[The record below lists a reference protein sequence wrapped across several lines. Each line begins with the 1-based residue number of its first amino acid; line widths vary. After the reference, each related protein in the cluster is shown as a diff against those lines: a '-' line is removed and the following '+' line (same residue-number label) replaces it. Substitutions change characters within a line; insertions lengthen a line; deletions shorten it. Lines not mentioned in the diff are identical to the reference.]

1 MIGAAINS
9 FRIPDLRQK
18 ILFTAAMLV
27 VFRFIDNVPVPGVDL
42 EALQS
47 LFETNQLIGM
57 LDLFSG
63 GALSSFSIAAMGVY
77 PYITAQI
84 IVQLMV
90 PVIPRLQEIANEGES
105 GRHKLNQWTHWLTV
119 PLAFLQSFGTVQFIN
134 ATSQQPILANFG
146 FDRNPLG
153 TVAILVSMTAGTMLL
168 IWIGELITQQG
179 IGNGIS
185 IIIFGG
191 IVAEL
196 PQAAWRA
203 LATGVDGGRL
213 MALAVFVLLGL
224 ATTFAIVF
232 VYEGQRRIPV
242 QYAKR
247 LRGNRWYG
255 GGTTHIPLRVNSAG
269 MIPLIFASSIMIFPG
284 TVASYFLGAQ
294 NDFVAGFAR
303 TVYDLFYLGNS
314 WLYWALYFMM
324 VVVFT
329 FFYALVLFEQQKIA
343 ETLQK
348 HGGFIPGIRPGE
360 RTAEQIDYVLTRVTV
375 IGAAYLTVIC
385 LLPELLV
392 SYAALPFYFC
402 GTSLLIV
409 VSVTMDTV
417 AQVHGHL
424 LAHQYEGLVKKS
436 KLRGARRR

>member
-1 MIGAAINS
+1 MIEAAVNS

-18 ILFTAAMLV
+18 LLFTGAMLI
-27 VFRFIDNVPVPGVDL
+27 VFRFIANIPVPGVDVA
-42 EALQS
+42 ALRS
-47 LFETNQLIGM
+47 LFESNQLIGM

-63 GALSSFSIAAMGVY
+63 GALSSFSVAAMGVY

-90 PVIPRLQEIANEGES
+90 PVIPKLQEIANEGES
-105 GRHKLNQWTHWLTV
+105 GRAKLNQWTHWLTV
-119 PLAFLQSFGTVQFIN
+119 PLAFLQAFGTVQFIN
-134 ATSQQPILANFG
+134 ATTGQPIITNFG
-146 FDRNPLG
+146 FEKDPLA
-153 TVAILVSMTAGTMLL
+153 TIALLVSMTAGTLLL
-168 IWIGELITQQG
+168 IWIGELISQQG

-191 IVAEL
+191 IVAGIPRTVWQSL
-196 PQAAWRA
+196 TT
-203 LATGVDGGRL
+203 ATTDNSRL
-213 MALAVFVLLGL
+213 IGLAVFALLGVL
-224 ATTFAIVF
+224 TTFAIVF

-284 TVASYFLGAQ
+284 TVASYFMHTG
-294 NDFVAGFAR
+294 NDFVDTLAG
-303 TVYDLFYLGNS
+303 TVYSLFYLGSS

-324 VVVFT
+324 VVGFT

-348 HGGFIPGIRPGE
+348 HGGFIPGIRPGRPTQE
-360 RTAEQIDYVLTRVTV
+360 YLYKVLTRITWG
-375 IGAAYLTVIC
+375 GAIFLG
-385 LLPELLV
+385 LV
-392 SYAALPFYFC
+392 AVLPFIARSI
-402 GTSLLIV
+402 TQIQALTLSSTALLIV
-409 VSVTMDTV
+409 VGVLLDTIKQLE
-417 AQVHGHL
+417 AQL
-424 LAHQYEGLVKKS
+424 LMRHYQGFI
-436 KLRGARRR
+436 R